1 MKIMRNTIGDGY
13 MLKLF
18 TPNYYIRKYTSLRPE
33 FLKEKG
39 IKLLVC
45 DIDNT
50 LVPHDVALPDEE
62 AKSFLKKMQ
71 EAGIRVVFI
80 SNNVEERVKTFVDGC
95 ELENPVSYPFACK
108 PLPFSYR
115 KMLKEMAVSRNEVA
129 VIGDQL
135 MTDMLGANIMRLFT
149 ILTAPI
155 VQRDLSFT
163 KFNRIF
169 ERMVFFL
176 LEKSRKLKRGEFD
189 E

>member
-80 SNNVEERVKTFVDGC
+80 SNNV
-95 ELENPVSYPFACK
+95 
-108 PLPFSYR
+108 
-115 KMLKEMAVSRNEVA
+115 
-129 VIGDQL
+129 
-135 MTDMLGANIMRLFT
+135 
-149 ILTAPI
+149 
-155 VQRDLSFT
+155 
-163 KFNRIF
+163 
-169 ERMVFFL
+169 
-176 LEKSRKLKRGEFD
+176 
-189 E
+189 

>member
-50 LVPHDVALPDEE
+50 LVPDEE

-176 LEKSRKLKRGEFD
+176 LEKSGKLKRGEFD